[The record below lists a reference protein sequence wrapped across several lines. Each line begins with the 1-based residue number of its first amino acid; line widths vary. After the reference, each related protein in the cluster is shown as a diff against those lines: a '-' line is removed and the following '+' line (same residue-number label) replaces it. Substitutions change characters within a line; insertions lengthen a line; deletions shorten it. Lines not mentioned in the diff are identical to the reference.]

1 MNSQQQLLE
10 TSGVLVFVKDEPG
23 KCTVC
28 GGQMNVQKSKPHH
41 GKTIAHGQ
49 FEIRE
54 TIHVCARRCRNDS
67 GDLVTKRATTLSE
80 RLVPGKTF
88 GYDVMTFVGLQRFI
102 HHRQREEIRTRLLRE
117 HGISLSTGSISNIS
131 RLFLNYILRLHN
143 RHTDQLRDV
152 LIGDGGW
159 PMHIDATGEDGR
171 GTLLVA
177 LAGWRQWVLGSW
189 KISTERTDTILPCLR
204 DVVSQFGSPCAI
216 VRDLGRAMIPASNTL
231 VNDMD
236 QAIPVLACHL
246 HFLKDIGKDLLN
258 PAHGELRALFR
269 RTKIR
274 PKIKTLIRDIG
285 GKLGEGIV
293 EARKEV
299 KAWQDQVP
307 VDHTIP
313 EGRAGIATVRTIAQW
328 IVDYHADSTN
338 HEFPFDRPYLD
349 FYDRCITARRS
360 VDAFLR
366 KEPED
371 TEASKFLKRLHRIL
385 DPLVSE
391 VPFKHIIK
399 RLRARSCLF
408 DELRVALRICGQHPP
423 KPGEISLETKP
434 TPEHGANIL
443 NDIREQVDQLV
454 ESLKTRRPQRGPAKD
469 IRKAIDIVLRH
480 VEDHGDYLWGHVIT
494 SPDST
499 GGGIRLVDRTNN
511 IIEGFF
517 HKMKHDER
525 RRSGRKK
532 LTQDFEHLPA
542 EAALVYNL
550 NCPDYVE
557 ITCGTLDR
565 LHEAFARLD
574 IEDNEQA
581 QVCGQHTPHA
591 SGNII
596 PLIETASL
604 PTSDRRLIRSE
615 EMHRRI
621 IAAAK
626 SRAPRL

>member
-1 MNSQQQLLE
+1 MI
-10 TSGVLVFVKDEPG
+10 
-23 KCTVC
+23 
-28 GGQMNVQKSKPHH
+28 VQKSKLHH
-41 GKTIAHGQ
+41 GRTIAHGQ
-49 FEIRE
+49 FKIRE
-54 TIHVCARRCRNDS
+54 TIHMCARRCRNDS
-67 GDLVTKRATTLSE
+67 GNLVTKHATTLSGH
-80 RLVPGKTF
+80 LVPNKTF
-88 GYDVMTFVGLQRFI
+88 GYDVMTFVGLHRFI
-102 HHRQREEIRTRLLRE
+102 HHRQREEIRTRLLHE
-117 HGISLSTGSISNIS
+117 YGISLSTGSISNIS

-143 RHTDQLRDV
+143 RHTDQLRDI

-171 GTLLVA
+171 GTLLVV

-204 DVVSQFGSPCAI
+204 DVVSQFGSPCAV
-216 VRDLGRAMIPASNTL
+216 VRDLGRAMIPAANTL

-236 QAIPVLACHL
+236 LKIPVLACHL

-269 RTKIR
+269 KTKIR
-274 PKIKTLIRDIG
+274 PKMKTLIRDIG
-285 GKLGEGIV
+285 GKLGEEIV

-299 KAWQDQVP
+299 KAWQDLVSD
-307 VDHTIP
+307 DHIIP

-338 HEFPFDRPYLD
+338 HDFPFDRPYLD
-349 FYDRCITARRS
+349 FYNRCMTARRA

-366 KEPED
+366 KKPQTSEV
-371 TEASKFLKRLHRIL
+371 SRFLKRLHGIL
-385 DPLVSE
+385 DSLVSE
-391 VPFKHIIK
+391 LPFKHITQ
-399 RLRARSCLF
+399 RLRDRSCLF
-408 DELRVALRICGQHPP
+408 DELREALRIYGQYPS
-423 KPGEISLETKP
+423 KLGELSLGTKP
-434 TPEHGANIL
+434 ASEHAVNAL

-454 ESLKTRRPQRGPAKD
+454 ESLKTRRAQLAPAQD
-469 IRKAIDIVLRH
+469 LREAIDIILRH
-480 VEDHGDYLWGHVIT
+480 VDDHGDYLWGHVVT
-494 SPDST
+494 LPDST

-532 LTQDFEHLPA
+532 LTQDFEHLPP

-550 NCPDYVE
+550 NFPDYVE
-557 ITCGTLDR
+557 ITCGTLER
-565 LHEAFARLD
+565 LHEAFAKLD
-574 IEDNEQA
+574 IEEGENA
-581 QVCGQHTPHA
+581 PVCNKHTSRV

-596 PLIETASL
+596 SLTETASL
-604 PTSDRRLIRSE
+604 PTDDRKLIRSE
-615 EMHRRI
+615 QMHRRI
-621 IAAAK
+621 FAAAK